1 MDKDPFKEYMKQ
13 SEPNKRDKGYAWHTA
28 IGLQAVDGLKTSKYL
43 IDTAIKNI
51 EGDISIDEAQE
62 LLNTY
67 YEENP
72 KADIEDRTEEADKVA
87 VRIAKILSEK
97 AFSFTPNEYI
107 SIHKK
112 LFTGIYGHAGKLR
125 DYNITKKEWVLNGAT
140 ILYGSASE
148 LRATLDYDF
157 AEEKKFSYKNLSM
170 EEIIHHLA
178 FFVSRLWQIHVF
190 GEGNT
195 RTTAVFFIKY
205 LRTLGFDATNDI
217 FAENAW
223 YFRNALVRANY
234 TNLQKNIHETTE
246 YLELFLRNLLL
257 DEKNVLRNRTM
268 HISGYFSEK
277 VDIETEKVDIETKKV
292 DIDYKK
298 VDIGSLKFSKR
309 TVHHIEI
316 LFDEYGNLNNWW
328 TEADLAHFKQLA
340 QKMIAEFDGLPF
352 AGQKVNGKLTVS
364 ENIADAG
371 GLSCALAAAKEEDS
385 FDARQFFI
393 NWARIWRMKATDQYM
408 QLLLSIDVHSPNKLR
423 ANVQAQNQA
432 EFYQAFNVQAG
443 DGMYLAPEKRVNIW

>member
-51 EGDISIDEAQE
+51 EGDISIDEAQ
-62 LLNTY
+62 
-67 YEENP
+67 
-72 KADIEDRTEEADKVA
+72 
-87 VRIAKILSEK
+87 
-97 AFSFTPNEYI
+97 
-107 SIHKK
+107 
-112 LFTGIYGHAGKLR
+112 
-125 DYNITKKEWVLNGAT
+125 
-140 ILYGSASE
+140 E

-234 TNLQKNIHETTE
+234 NDLKNGVHETTE
-246 YLELFLRNLLL
+246 YLELFLINLLL
-257 DEKNVLRNRTM
+257 DEKNELHNRTM
-268 HISGYFSEK
+268 HISGRFAEVDIERVK
-277 VDIETEKVDIETKKV
+277 VDIESGEVDIESTKVDIRNKLLSFSDTISEKTINHTV
-292 DIDYKK
+292 EI
-298 VDIGSLKFSKR
+298 FSKCGKENCFGR
-309 TVHHIEI
+309 TIVEEI
-316 LFDEYGNLNNWW
+316 
-328 TEADLAHFKQLA
+328 T
-340 QKMIAEFDGLPF
+340 GLKPSG
-352 AGQKVNGKLTVS
+352 ASKLIKLLVDSEVIVPVTGHGK
-364 ENIADAG
+364 G
-371 GLSCALAAAKEEDS
+371 KYR
-385 FDARQFFI
+385 FQ
-393 NWARIWRMKATDQYM
+393 
-408 QLLLSIDVHSPNKLR
+408 
-423 ANVQAQNQA
+423 
-432 EFYQAFNVQAG
+432 
-443 DGMYLAPEKRVNIW
+443 

>member
-1 MDKDPFKEYMKQ
+1 MDKDPFKEYIKQ

-51 EGDISIDEAQE
+51 KGDISIDEAQE

-72 KADIEDRTEEADKVA
+72 KADTEDRTEEADKVA

-112 LFTGIYGHAGKLR
+112 LFAGIYGHAGKLR

-140 ILYGSASE
+140 VLYGSASE

-170 EEIIHHLA
+170 EDIIHHLA
-178 FFVSRLWQIHVF
+178 LFVSRLWQIHVF

-205 LRTLGFDATNDI
+205 LRTLGFDVTNDI

-234 TNLQKNIHETTE
+234 NDLKNGVHETTE

-257 DEKNVLRNRTM
+257 DEKNELHNRSM
-268 HISGYFSEK
+268 HISGKFKETDFESAK
-277 VDIETEKVDIETKKV
+277 VDIENAEEDIESQKA
-292 DIDYKK
+292 DIRNKLLAFSDMISEKT
-298 VDIGSLKFSKR
+298 INHTFELFSKC
-309 TVHHIEI
+309 
-316 LFDEYGNLNNWW
+316 G
-328 TEADLAHFKQLA
+328 
-340 QKMIAEFDGLPF
+340 
-352 AGQKVNGKLTVS
+352 
-364 ENIADAG
+364 
-371 GLSCALAAAKEEDS
+371 KEEYFGRTIVEDITGLKSTRASELIKLLVDS
-385 FDARQFFI
+385 KVIVSVTGHGKGKYRF
-393 NWARIWRMKATDQYM
+393 
-408 QLLLSIDVHSPNKLR
+408 QL
-423 ANVQAQNQA
+423 
-432 EFYQAFNVQAG
+432 
-443 DGMYLAPEKRVNIW
+443 